1 MTILRSREI
10 PSVSGKP
17 RPKRQSSDIIQPSTP
32 ARKQEPSAPSLDRSS
47 PPTNT
52 FRRRRSPRL
61 ESLNGFTE
69 KEVSILVCSNRKSNV
84 GERFLSLRSGKKV
97 ANGIETSGSEID
109 SRKLDLVEET
119 NIVSKELDNSGDDA
133 LVRSEEKGKSVM
145 AEVNDVEM
153 KCDEK
158 PSSSVNR
165 RKYTREEKAKGIQV
179 ENLSP
184 PITTVGVEEMDI
196 DNSIDIQNPPEG
208 ASLTKSSVNAQNQNG
223 NASRNQQFRDF
234 AERNASR
241 FARFDV
247 EMEEEEESSDKE
259 EVELQVED
267 WPGPFSTAMKIMKD
281 REENTILHDGVPF
294 SSDIERSS
302 SPIVWPPR
310 RSDSFTSPPPR
321 APSLQELSMRVLVKN
336 ADAITSLDYV
346 PDSLRVKLCQL
357 LCDSRRM
364 DVHFLDLLVRGS
376 PTGICVPDCSW
387 LTEEQFTECF
397 KNCDTSNLMVLQL
410 DQCGR
415 CMPDYVLPSTLARS
429 PKSLPMLS
437 SLSLSGACRLS
448 DVGLRALVSVAPAIT
463 SINLSQ
469 CSLLTSSTI
478 DMLSDSLGLVL
489 RELYLNECQSIDL
502 KLILTALK
510 KFEKLEVL
518 SLVDLPS
525 VRGRLLREFITARGQ
540 ALKQLTLSNSVKLT
554 DSSIKD
560 ISENCP
566 NLRVLDLANVCKL
579 TDCALGYLANGCQFL
594 EKLIFCRNSFRQM
607 LLSLCSDEAV
617 AAFVETSGGSLV
629 ELSLNN
635 VKKVGHNTALALAKF
650 SEKLQILDVSWCRDM
665 SDNALGYIVDS
676 CSSLKVLKV
685 FGCTQIT
692 DTFVLGHSNPNVEI
706 LGLKMD
712 PFLNHLTKNHPDS

>member
-594 EKLIFCRNSFRQM
+594 EKLIFCRNSF
-607 LLSLCSDEAV
+607 SDEAV